1 MDIDAIETYLILL
14 CSWDKVQEHP
24 EIGFTIS
31 QAVVHICAIALGDR
45 QYTIQYSNLMNQGCR
60 GKDLMPL

>member
-1 MDIDAIETYLILL
+1 MDFDVIETYLILL
-14 CSWDKVQEHP
+14 CSWDKVQELP

-31 QAVVHICAIALGDR
+31 QAVVEICAIELGDR
-45 QYTIQYSNLMNQGCR
+45 QYTIQYCNLMNQGCR